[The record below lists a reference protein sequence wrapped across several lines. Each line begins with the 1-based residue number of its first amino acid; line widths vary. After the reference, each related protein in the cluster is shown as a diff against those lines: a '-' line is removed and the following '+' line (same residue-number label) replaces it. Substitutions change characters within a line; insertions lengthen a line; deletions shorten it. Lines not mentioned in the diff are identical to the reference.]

1 MKGITCSE
9 AKDILEKL
17 NRLERLRLGAKPKMA
32 EVCKEPEKGVN
43 PFGDEFK
50 DYGEQIL
57 PEKNGIFWSLYRF
70 FLCKH
75 LWLTGFVTLFLLMI
89 IDETKNGKGNYIL
102 CFIGLCIGIL
112 IMVIWFLIGAKLNPL
127 TPEQNRTWET
137 LYVMEKLKENNG
149 KIPKGMTKEQA
160 LGAVDDMALSR
171 YKYLK
176 KKGRI

>member
-9 AKDILEKL
+9 AKDILDKL
-17 NRLERLRLGAKPKMA
+17 NRLERLRQGTKTEMA
-32 EVCKEPEKGVN
+32 EVCKEPEKGIN
-43 PFGDEFK
+43 PFADEFK
-50 DYGEQIL
+50 DMGEQIL

-75 LWLTGFVTLFLLMI
+75 LWWTGLGVISILMALDTPPKYWIFIPIAWIIVLTFF
-89 IDETKNGKGNYIL
+89 
-102 CFIGLCIGIL
+102 GL
-112 IMVIWFLIGAKLNPL
+112 WFWAGSKLNPL

-160 LGAVDDMALSR
+160 LGAVNDMALTR

>member
-32 EVCKEPEKGVN
+32 EVCKEPEKGIN
-43 PFGDEFK
+43 PFADEFK
-50 DYGEQIL
+50 DMGEQIL

-70 FLCKH
+70 FYCRY
-75 LWLTGFVTLFLLMI
+75 LWFTGFVTI
-89 IDETKNGKGNYIL
+89 SIL
-102 CFIGLCIGIL
+102 IGIDTPPKYWVYIPICL
-112 IMVIWFLIGAKLNPL
+112 IGVILFFVAWFLIGAKLNPL
-127 TPEQNRTWET
+127 TEEQARTWNT
-137 LYVMEKLKENNG
+137 LGIMEELKENNG
-149 KIPKGMTKEQA
+149 KIPKGMTKREA
-160 LGAVDDMALSR
+160 LEAVDDMALAR